1 MQMKSDGSDPRV
13 VPRKDAAITLREPV
27 AAWKMILRWAI
38 RLSLLFGVLYFGF
51 SYYQRSKLPPE
62 VSVFEVVPQPISRVL
77 IATGRVRPDQTITV
91 YAKQAGQILKL
102 LREEGETVKA
112 DEILVEMDAA
122 AAEAALEQ
130 ILAGIEAQKSKV
142 LQARRER
149 DRQQTLSTARAV
161 PPELL
166 ERAQLAVDEGEQEL
180 NRLKAAETE
189 GRKKIADLT
198 LRSPIEGTILQR
210 FVDPGQVV
218 DLRSPIF
225 EIATRDGVLEVEA
238 EVDEAFG
245 NELAP
250 GLKCVL
256 APAGSPERWKGGVS
270 FVSPRVDPSSGGRAI
285 RVKLDSAPKVSW
297 PPGLSVDVNVV
308 VEERESALVVP
319 RSSILDPELNPHVRI
334 VEGDIVVERKISIID
349 WPARDI
355 IVTSGLNPGDR
366 VLLKPNALPIGTV
379 VRMNLLPTAK

>member
-1 MQMKSDGSDPRV
+1 MKSDGSDSRV
-13 VPRKDAAITLREPV
+13 APRKDAVITLREPI
-27 AAWKMILRWAI
+27 AAWKLILRWTI
-38 RLSLLFGVLYFGF
+38 RLFALIGVLYLGV

-62 VSVFEVVPQPISRVL
+62 VSVIEVVPQPISRVL

-102 LREEGETVKA
+102 LRDEGETVKA
-112 DEILVEMDAA
+112 NEILVEMDAA

-130 ILAGIEAQKSKV
+130 ILAGIEAQKSKL

-189 GRKKIADLT
+189 GRKRIADLT

-225 EIATRDGVLEVEA
+225 EIATRDGVVEVEA

-245 NELAP
+245 SELTP

-256 APAGSPERWKGGVS
+256 APAGSSERWKGAVS

-308 VEERESALVVP
+308 VEETESALAVP
-319 RSSILDPELNPHVRI
+319 RSSILDPELNPRVRI
-334 VEGDIVVERKISIID
+334 VEGDAIVERKISIID
-349 WPARDI
+349 WPAREV
-355 IVTSGLNPGDR
+355 IVKTGLNPGDR
-366 VLLKPNALPIGTV
+366 VLLKPNTLPTGTI
-379 VRMNLLPTAK
+379 VRTNLLPTVK